1 MLADEED
8 KDVFYDYLLTNM
20 MLYFD
25 KFEDELQAD
34 LPDVTTDEYEDE
46 QEKDEDT
53 EASSDEF
60 DLDSELE
67 I

>member
-1 MLADEED
+1 
-8 KDVFYDYLLTNM
+8 

-34 LPDVTTDEYEDE
+34 LPDVTTDEYEAE
-46 QEKDEDT
+46 QENDEDT
-53 EASSDEF
+53 EASSEEF